1 MIGPFEL
8 IAAFLLDLA
17 IGDPRWLPHPVR
29 LIGRGIT
36 FLENAIRSRIQK
48 NHEKMAGVLL
58 VVLIVLPA
66 ALLAFLIRE
75 TLLLPGPGILAVAA
89 AAATVYLVATT
100 LALRELISSAKLV
113 LASVKQ
119 GDLVTARGN
128 LSLIVGRDTQN
139 LDEDGVLRAVIETVS
154 ENLSDGVIAPLCYL
168 AVGGLPLAIAYK
180 AINTLDSM
188 VGYKNE
194 KYLSFGWAA
203 AKLDDAANFIPA
215 RLTGLLI
222 VLFTFCYFLVRKPG
236 SALSSAL
243 DSLRMMGR
251 DGRNH
256 TSPNSGIPEAA
267 MAGALGV
274 RLGGPST
281 YGGVLVQKPFI
292 GDDRGGNYRDAA
304 ERAMAIAAGAAVI
317 AVLAS
322 AAVLRMGVNR

>member
-1 MIGPFEL
+1 LIGPFEL
-8 IAAFLLDLA
+8 VAAFFLDLA

-29 LIGRGIT
+29 LIGRSIA

-48 NHEKMAGVLL
+48 DRERIAGVLL

-75 TLLLPGPGILAVAA
+75 ALLLPGWGILAFAA
-89 AAATVYLVATT
+89 AAIMVYLVATT
-100 LALRELISSAKLV
+100 IALRELVSSAKLV
-113 LASVKQ
+113 LSSVKQ
-119 GDLVTARGN
+119 GDLVAARGN
-128 LSLIVGRDTQN
+128 LSMIVGRDTQN
-139 LDEDGVLRAVIETVS
+139 LDEDGVRRAVIETVS
-154 ENLSDGVIAPLCYL
+154 ENLSDGVIAPLFYL
-168 AVGGLPLAIAYK
+168 AIGGLPLAIAYK

-203 AKLDDAANFIPA
+203 ARLDDVANYVPA
-215 RLTGLLI
+215 RLTGMLI
-222 VLFTFCYFLVRKPG
+222 VLASFCYFLFRQPG
-236 SALSSAL
+236 SALSLAR
-243 DSLRMMGR
+243 DAFRVMRR

-267 MAGALGV
+267 MAGCLGV

-292 GDDRGGNYRDAA
+292 GDHRTNDYALASEQSIGIVLLASC
-304 ERAMAIAAGAAVI
+304 I
-317 AVLAS
+317 AVLA
-322 AAVLRMGVNR
+322 AVTSVWLRVQV